1 MSTLLVFFLQR
12 TRGKESFVSRSTTLH
27 PFAELQQDIY
37 RTFLHQLATRTRVN
51 LTTTKMAAGAS
62 RTTVLLLA
70 AVVAVASFA
79 RPGAADLK
87 PDYYAGT
94 CPNVETIVRG
104 VVQNKM
110 QSTIRTIGSTIRL
123 FFHDCFVQGCDG
135 SVLIQSTPGNQAE
148 RDASDNLSLAFEGF
162 ETVRSAK
169 AAVENACPDTV
180 SCADVLALAAR
191 EAIALVHIKPALAL
205 SSNE

>member
-1 MSTLLVFFLQR
+1 
-12 TRGKESFVSRSTTLH
+12 
-27 PFAELQQDIY
+27 
-37 RTFLHQLATRTRVN
+37 
-51 LTTTKMAAGAS
+51 MAAGAS

>member
-169 AAVENACPDTV
+169 AAVEDACPDTV

>member
-1 MSTLLVFFLQR
+1 
-12 TRGKESFVSRSTTLH
+12 
-27 PFAELQQDIY
+27 
-37 RTFLHQLATRTRVN
+37 
-51 LTTTKMAAGAS
+51 MAAGAS

-70 AVVAVASFA
+70 AAVAVASFA
-79 RPGAADLK
+79 RPGAGDLK
-87 PDYYAGT
+87 PDYYAST

-123 FFHDCFVQGCDG
+123 FFHDCFVEGCDG

-148 RDASDNLSLAFEGF
+148 RDASDNLSLSFEGF

-169 AAVENACPDTV
+169 AAVEDACPDTV

-191 EAIALVHIKPALAL
+191 DAIALVHIKRALLLIEYTQTVCHACHYVRCTEACAFGNESRRGINFAL
-205 SSNE
+205 CFILCRAAGRSTRWSWAGWTG